1 MELEVPPIT
10 THTLLGMNVETKK
23 KRKKR
28 WYIIGGHLECS
39 RYEVGEYS
47 VLDNTFNLLRCFCT
61 FTDMVGYDRFLA
73 LRSMGNKKE
82 QNKLRLN
89 ELEWTQT

>member
-1 MELEVPPIT
+1 MPPIT

-47 VLDNTFNLLRCFCT
+47 VLD
-61 FTDMVGYDRFLA
+61 DGFLA
-73 LRSMGNKKE
+73 PRSMGNKKE
-82 QNKLRLN
+82 QNKLSIN
-89 ELEWTQT
+89 ELEWTQMESNEHMS